1 MFINNKYKTWH
12 DNIIARGKNRILTGY
27 KEKHHIIPKSLGGNN
42 SKDNLVELTA
52 REHFMVHMLLCKFTT
67 GQAKMKMSYAFH
79 AMCTFK
85 NAERYNKVNSRLV
98 EKIRSN
104 FKFTK
109 EHKQKLSKAQI
120 GNKKAVGNT
129 NNLGRKFSKYTRLK
143 MSKARM
149 GNKNALGLIHSE
161 EFKERIRN
169 INKGNKTALGRKHI
183 NKDGKSK
190 MVNAN
195 EVDKYLNQGYKLG
208 MDKSYITPE
217 YRKHQSEMAKAYYR
231 RSA

>member
-208 MDKSYITPE
+208 MDKSYITLE
-217 YRKHQSEMAKAYYR
+217 YRKHQSDMAKAYYR